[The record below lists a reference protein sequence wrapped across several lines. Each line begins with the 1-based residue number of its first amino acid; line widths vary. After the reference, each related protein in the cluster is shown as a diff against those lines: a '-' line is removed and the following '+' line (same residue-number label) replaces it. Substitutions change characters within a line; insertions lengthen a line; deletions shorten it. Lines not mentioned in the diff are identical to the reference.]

1 MTKVKETAAER
12 RAREAAEAR
21 ASQEK
26 WLAER
31 SDRLLKAMARA
42 AGLYVSAEVRY
53 SEDELYYRFA
63 LSGCDKWEP
72 VSTLEEWTMI
82 CIEEE
87 LERRLKE
94 EQRKEY
100 LKTVKAELMATLTDE
115 QKEALGL

>member
-1 MTKVKETAAER
+1 MSKIKETAAQR
-12 RAREAAEAR
+12 RAREAVQAREAQTR
-21 ASQEK
+21 WE
-26 WLAER
+26 AER

-42 AGLYVSAEVRY
+42 TALYVSAEVCY
-53 SEDELYYRFA
+53 FGDKLCYRFA
-63 LSGCDKWEP
+63 LSGFDMWEP
-72 VSTLEEWTMI
+72 VSTLEEWNMT

-94 EQRKEY
+94 EQRKDY